1 MAYQYALPRR
11 DTLTGSDQP
20 GPRAFVVH
28 HTGGGSSAKN
38 IVDYW
43 RANRPGIGTQY
54 IMDRDGNV
62 HSVKD
67 EFGYSGTSHVHPG
80 FTPKEFKDKGLVNKN
95 MLGMEIMAKNDKDVT
110 PVQAKAFAEFM
121 QKNYPN
127 MPIYG
132 HGELN
137 PGHREPDE
145 GQTAKAAAMAL
156 RNGGAAAAT
165 TGAAPGTADPAV
177 QAGAGP
183 AAVAAARTADAAP
196 KPANA
201 DENMTKKAFL
211 ATLSRGEAPKGAYS
225 MINGGGKMADLSQL
239 PTGTRAAGQYQF
251 LPSTFAEEAKK
262 YGYKD
267 FKEGTQDTAAW
278 NHARDV
284 YSQKT
289 GRHLEQDLAS
299 GDPNTLNSISKTLSG
314 TWTSL
319 PGGAEPNSN
328 WAGKDFA
335 SVYAEN
341 LRGSGTGTAYPDPT
355 PNVGSGSSD
364 YPAPS
369 DTAIASAPADTSVST
384 YDAANAVSPGSGN
397 KDYSKDVGDM
407 FSSFGDLM
415 AKGPVAQNAAKAP
428 IAANVPMASLPVPQ
442 GPVPMV
448 DPRVADA
455 QRQQLAVA
463 LQRLNSGRLV

>member
-28 HTGGGSSAKN
+28 HTGGGSSAKS

-67 EFGYSGTSHVHPG
+67 EFGYSGTSHVSGKH
-80 FTPKEFKDKGLVNKN
+80 TPQDFLNKGLTNKN

-110 PVQAKAFAEFM
+110 PKQAKAFAEFM

-183 AAVAAARTADAAP
+183 AAVAAARTAERPGASCCLPPTSIAAGTIFRCTRRSSRSCRKSRATWDRARRRLRRSSWPTRRRSPPRRCRREPSGWWSAAGGRRCPAAP
-196 KPANA
+196 TGA
-201 DENMTKKAFL
+201 
-211 ATLSRGEAPKGAYS
+211 ATRRWRSGATPR
-225 MINGGGKMADLSQL
+225 
-239 PTGTRAAGQYQF
+239 PT
-251 LPSTFAEEAKK
+251 
-262 YGYKD
+262 
-267 FKEGTQDTAAW
+267 TAA
-278 NHARDV
+278 R
-284 YSQKT
+284 
-289 GRHLEQDLAS
+289 
-299 GDPNTLNSISKTLSG
+299 
-314 TWTSL
+314 
-319 PGGAEPNSN
+319 
-328 WAGKDFA
+328 
-335 SVYAEN
+335 
-341 LRGSGTGTAYPDPT
+341 
-355 PNVGSGSSD
+355 
-364 YPAPS
+364 
-369 DTAIASAPADTSVST
+369 
-384 YDAANAVSPGSGN
+384 
-397 KDYSKDVGDM
+397 
-407 FSSFGDLM
+407 
-415 AKGPVAQNAAKAP
+415 
-428 IAANVPMASLPVPQ
+428 
-442 GPVPMV
+442 
-448 DPRVADA
+448 
-455 QRQQLAVA
+455 
-463 LQRLNSGRLV
+463 